1 MRGRFP
7 RGHREGV
14 DLAGGIDAFGAGE
27 QAFDG
32 DDLDLRIIL
41 YRRPSKNRI
50 TTIRR
55 MIPIRPCD
63 R

>member
-1 MRGRFP
+1 MCARFARGP
-7 RGHREGV
+7 GEGV
-14 DLAGGIDAFGAGE
+14 DLARGINASGGGE
-27 QAFDG
+27 QTFDG
-32 DDLDLRIIL
+32 DDLDFRVIP

-55 MIPIRPCD
+55 MIPITPCD